1 MTDFWDRKLLE
12 TQKELKAIQS
22 GFKRAKGD
30 RKEMARQLKK
40 TKRYFRSAIAEV
52 ARLDNTL
59 YNITK
64 PTQTVQDE
72 HKRTEAE
79 GDNPSIGESAQT

>member
-1 MTDFWDRKLLE
+1 MDAADRRLLKSTME
-12 TQKELKAIQS
+12 LQAINRGLKRADGDQTKMNKELKKI
-22 GFKRAKGD
+22 R
-30 RKEMARQLKK
+30 
-40 TKRYFRSAIAEV
+40 RYFKSPLAEV
-52 ARLDNTL
+52 ARLDKTL

>member
-52 ARLDNTL
+52 ARLDDSI
-59 YNITK
+59 YNVKTS
-64 PTQTVQDE
+64 PQESDVTRTGEETQGSDLTD
-72 HKRTEAE
+72 R
-79 GDNPSIGESAQT
+79 EST

>member
-1 MTDFWDRKLLE
+1 MDAADRRLAKSMKELQAINRGLKRADGD
-12 TQKELKAIQS
+12 QSKMNKELKKI
-22 GFKRAKGD
+22 R
-30 RKEMARQLKK
+30 
-40 TKRYFRSAIAEV
+40 RYFKSPLAEV

-72 HKRTEAE
+72 HQRTEAE

>member
-1 MTDFWDRKLLE
+1 MDAADRRLLKSTME
-12 TQKELKAIQS
+12 LQAINRGLKRADGDQSKMNKELKKI
-22 GFKRAKGD
+22 R
-30 RKEMARQLKK
+30 
-40 TKRYFRSAIAEV
+40 RYFKSPLAEV

-72 HKRTEAE
+72 HKGTETE
-79 GDNPSIGESAQT
+79 GTDPSVGKSTQT